1 MSGIDLESQ
10 AVVEEIVRRESRSLL
25 SYVGDA
31 FPWTTAAGGPALT
44 TLNQLIRQERQAVT
58 DLGRHLVRRRVRPPF
73 LGSYPASFTSWNFID
88 LGALLPRLVEVQ
100 RRSIGELQADL
111 PKVHDAAAKLEVERL
126 PAVKKRSLAG
136 LESIPSPTRAS
147 A

>member
-1 MSGIDLESQ
+1 MSGIDAESQ
-10 AVVEEIVRRESRSLL
+10 AVLEELVRRESRSLL

-58 DLGRHLVRRRVRPPF
+58 DLGRHLVRRRVTPPF

-88 LGALLPRLVEVQ
+88 LTALLPRLLEAQ
-100 RRSIGELQADL
+100 RRAISELQADL
-111 PKVHDAAAKLEVERL
+111 PKIHDAPAKQEAERL
-126 PAVKKRSLAG
+126 LAVKKRTLAG
-136 LESIPSPTRAS
+136 LESIPSPAS
-147 A
+147 ASA

>member
-1 MSGIDLESQ
+1 MSGIDPASQ

-25 SYVGDA
+25 SYVGDSY
-31 FPWTTAAGGPALT
+31 PWTTAAGGPALK

-58 DLGRHLVRRRVRPPF
+58 DLGRHLVRRRVTPPF

-88 LGALLPRLVEVQ
+88 LAALLPKLLEAQARLIRE
-100 RRSIGELQADL
+100 IQADL
-111 PKVHDAAAKLEVERL
+111 SKVHDAPAKQEVERL
-126 PAVKKRSLAG
+126 LAVKKRTLAG
-136 LESIPSPTRAS
+136 LESILPPAKAS